1 MASNTAEQRHG
12 VTAVRPSPDDAT
24 AIRADRDRFV
34 AFAFSAAD
42 ILLELD
48 SSHVIR
54 YAAGAVTALLG
65 VSPAD
70 LDGRPLLSLAP
81 AQARPVL
88 GELLLA
94 IHDGRR
100 LEPMVIRLQGQA
112 APTPPMLVVGYQ
124 LSNLDN
130 RIFLALR
137 IARGLL
143 AGPGTE
149 RQAGSGLYN
158 ADAFAAA
165 ASAKLEA
172 GGTGKLTFIELDHL
186 DDLARRLDV
195 AAQQELATTIGQCL
209 RASSI
214 DGDTAGALDDGRFG
228 LVHDADLDLDALG
241 RRIEDC
247 AKSIDPSGAGVGV
260 RSATLDM
267 KLDGVSEADAARALV
282 YTIHRFSRQRGHP
295 LTVEA
300 LSSGLAGRL
309 DSTAKQMASVR
320 SLIVGDH
327 FAPHFQPIVQLKTR
341 RTSHF
346 EALVRFAR
354 SDLDLEPYEFIRFA
368 EEVGLIAEFDIAMC
382 RRVFDDLVGAT
393 EANRVNWPIAVNI
406 SGRSLEEPWFRSA
419 LKELLAAHPALRR
432 YLMIEITESMALTDL
447 PATNSFIQEL
457 RAEGHKVCLDDFG
470 VGAVAFDYLRALEVD
485 FVKIDGSYVRDA
497 MASRKGGHFLKAIG
511 GLCRD
516 LGVATVAEMI
526 EEEAQVPFLIAC
538 GIDYGQGHL
547 FGRPNAKL
555 IPTDPLP
562 TARPVARRRGPVTR
576 WE

>member
-1 MASNTAEQRHG
+1 MASNSASRQPVRESD
-12 VTAVRPSPDDAT
+12 RPSPDET
-24 AIRADRDRFV
+24 AALRADRDRFV

-48 SSHVIR
+48 STHAIR

-65 VSPAD
+65 ATPAA
-70 LDGRPLLSLAP
+70 LEGRPLLTLAP

-100 LEPMVIRLQGQA
+100 LEPMVVRLQGPSG
-112 APTPPMLVVGYQ
+112 PTPPMLVVGYQ
-124 LSNLDN
+124 LSNLHN
-130 RIFLALR
+130 RIFLAFR
-137 IARGLL
+137 TARGLL

-149 RQAGSGLYN
+149 RRSGSGLYD
-158 ADAFAAA
+158 ADGFAAA
-165 ASAKLEA
+165 ASAKLESGA
-172 GGTGKLTFIELDHL
+172 DGKLTFIELDRL
-186 DDLARRLDV
+186 DGLAGRLDV
-195 AAQQELATTIGQCL
+195 ATQQELAMTIGQCL

-214 DGDTAGALDDGRFG
+214 DGDTAGALDDGRYG
-228 LVHDADLDLDALG
+228 LVHALDLDLDALG

-247 AKSIDPSGAGVGV
+247 AKAVDPSGVGVAV

-267 KLDGVSEADAARALV
+267 KIEGVSETDAARALV
-282 YTIHRFSRQRGHP
+282 YTIHRFGRQRGHP

-309 DSTAKQMASVR
+309 DTTARQMASVR
-320 SLIVGDH
+320 SLIAGDH

-341 RTSHF
+341 GTSHF

-354 SDLDLEPYEFIRFA
+354 SALDLEPYEFIRFA

-382 RRVFDDLVGAT
+382 RRVFEDLVAAAAAG
-393 EANRVNWPIAVNI
+393 RVNWPIAVNI

-419 LKELLAAHPALRR
+419 LKALLATHPPLRR
-432 YLMIEITESMALTDL
+432 YLLIEITESMALTDL
-447 PATNSFIQEL
+447 PATNGFIQEL

-497 MASRKGGHFLKAIG
+497 MASPKGGHFLKAIG

-516 LGVATVAEMI
+516 LGVATVAEMV
-526 EEEAQVPFLIAC
+526 ETEAQVPFLVGC
-538 GIDYGQGHL
+538 GIDFGQGHL
-547 FGRPNAKL
+547 FGRPAATL
-555 IPTDPLP
+555 VPTDPLH
-562 TARPVARRRGPVTR
+562 RPIARRRGYVTR